1 MLIALNCFHLTAT
14 AASNMTL
21 CYAMTAGPFMFQLR
35 KIMKNLLFKNKIAK
49 KCRKA
54 LQKLAKINYGDKR
67 NGLYSFFLL
76 TFETVG

>member
-1 MLIALNCFHLTAT
+1 MLCHDSRTVHVSTKKNNEKLIHL
-14 AASNMTL
+14 
-21 CYAMTAGPFMFQLR
+21 
-35 KIMKNLLFKNKIAK
+35 KKKIAK
-49 KCRKA
+49 QCRKA